1 MSVSPSGKIGDP
13 LYTTCELTRELRDAP
28 LWHMEA
34 QPLVSP
40 APARRA
46 VGVATYRHGGRRA
59 RVAES
64 LGGGTVAHAPVFR
77 AGVDTAHLYPP
88 D

>member
-46 VGVATYRHGGRRA
+46 VGVATDRQGGWRGGGMEGS
-59 RVAES
+59 RVAAS
-64 LGGGTVAHAPVFR
+64 LGRGRVP
-77 AGVDTAHLYPP
+77 
-88 D
+88 